1 MSASL
6 RPVLVRLVA
15 TQVCIHA
22 CMTGFRMAAP
32 LMALRQGHS
41 PAAVGGL
48 MALFALTQVFLAL
61 PAGRFTDRQGLKT
74 PIRIAVLL
82 ASAGSA
88 LAVAWPVF
96 GVLCVTALACGAAS
110 GLALIALQRHV
121 GLLAAGPSQLRQV
134 FSWMAVG
141 PSVSN
146 FVGPLLAGVLIDAGG
161 FRLAYLALAL
171 LPALAWWCVQGATE
185 HPRRGAGDALASG
198 SSWDLLREPGFRRL
212 LGVNW
217 LLSSCWDV
225 HTLLVPV
232 LGNARGLSATAVG
245 SLLGGFALAATG
257 VRLLMPWLA
266 ARRAEGQVVGSAM
279 VGTAMLFGLY
289 PLASHYPAMLV
300 LSVCLGVTLG
310 CVQPMIMSCL
320 HQITPRHRHG
330 EALALRA
337 MAINGS
343 SVVMPLMFGA
353 LGAWVGVGWV
363 FWGVGALVGGGS
375 RYAWNLHPD
384 ADKSGQA

>member
-1 MSASL
+1 MSAHL

-82 ASAGSA
+82 ASAGGA
-88 LAVAWPVF
+88 LAVAWPVL

-121 GLLAAGPSQLRQV
+121 GLLAAGPAQLRQV

-146 FVGPLLAGVLIDAGG
+146 FLGPLLAGVLIDAGG

-185 HPRRGAGDALASG
+185 HPPREAGDELASG
-198 SSWDLLREPGFRRL
+198 SSWDLLREAGFRRL

-232 LGNARGLSATAVG
+232 LGNERGLSATAVRK
-245 SLLGGFALAATG
+245 AK
-257 VRLLMPWLA
+257 
-266 ARRAEGQVVGSAM
+266 
-279 VGTAMLFGLY
+279 
-289 PLASHYPAMLV
+289 
-300 LSVCLGVTLG
+300 
-310 CVQPMIMSCL
+310 
-320 HQITPRHRHG
+320 
-330 EALALRA
+330 
-337 MAINGS
+337 
-343 SVVMPLMFGA
+343 
-353 LGAWVGVGWV
+353 
-363 FWGVGALVGGGS
+363 S
-375 RYAWNLHPD
+375 R
-384 ADKSGQA
+384 SI